1 MASERRRTD
10 SPLISVLYGEPYRF
24 EFFQAVRL
32 LERIHGDRLPVGL
45 DGDPA
50 AEVARFRTRVSLA
63 FPPSEIYRIS
73 RNGRGNGQGNGHH
86 PPEVEVSFMGLTGPQ
101 GVLPHPY
108 TELLIERTRSHDNT
122 LWAFMDLFNHRLI
135 SLFYRVWEKYH
146 FAIAYELGREDRFTE
161 YLFDIVGMGTRG
173 LRGRLGVEDQTMI
186 FYGGLLAQ
194 RPHSGAALEAI
205 LSDYF
210 GVPARLKQFAG
221 QWLMLDDDNI
231 TRLGSAN
238 SELGVSTVAGSRVW
252 DNQSSFRVKFGP
264 LTFKE
269 FREFLP
275 VGSAFKPA
283 CDITRLMSG
292 IELDYDVQLILKAE
306 EVPASI
312 LTTRARRKPMLGWTS
327 WLKTRPFSE
336 DDSQVVLNPDLADRA
351 KTHDQNMPG
360 QTEHR
365 GVRDEMR
372 AAL

>member
-1 MASERRRTD
+1 MASERGRTD
-10 SPLISVLYGEPYRF
+10 SPLVSILFGEPYRF

-50 AEVARFRTRVSLA
+50 AEVARFRTRVSLG

-73 RNGRGNGQGNGHH
+73 RNGRGNGDH
-86 PPEVEVSFMGLTGPQ
+86 PPEVEVSFMGLTGPL

-108 TELLIERTRSHDNT
+108 TELLIERTRSHDTT

-173 LRGRLGVEDQTMI
+173 LRGRMGVPDQATI

-210 GVPARLKQFAG
+210 GVPANIRQFSG
-221 QWLMLDDDNI
+221 QWLKLDDDSI
-231 TRLGSAN
+231 TRLGATN
-238 SELGVSTVAGSRVW
+238 SELGVTTIAGARVW
-252 DNQSSFRVKFGP
+252 DNQSKFRVRLGP
-264 LTFKE
+264 LSFNQ
-269 FREFLP
+269 FRDFLP

-283 CDITRLMSG
+283 CDVARLMAG
-292 IELDYDVQLILKAE
+292 TELDFDVQLILKAE
-306 EVPASI
+306 EVPACI
-312 LTTRARRKPMLGWTS
+312 LTTRARRKPMLGWSS
-327 WLKTRPFSE
+327 WLKTRQFRE
-336 DDSQVVLNPDLADRA
+336 DDTQVVLNPEMAERT
-351 KTHDQNMPG
+351 KTDG
-360 QTEHR
+360 QKEPVQSEHR
-365 GVRDEMR
+365 AFGDAMK